1 MLEHNNNFPFVLFV
15 YKTSATGGKFE
26 FCSPTISRFFN
37 ISPASVLASASVF
50 FDVFPEPE
58 KSLLQQRFAEA
69 SNSHSNNENADPL
82 INFEF
87 TYKSPAGDK
96 CRYLLQATYDQP
108 ASNSAEGSWSGAI
121 FSIEIS
127 YRKQEAAIKSAN
139 YFLFLQDQLPD
150 LFYYKDPQ
158 SRFLGGNK
166 AWKEFHGFKS
176 TDQWLGK
183 TDKDSPKFSPE
194 EGIRIFEE
202 EQDML
207 RSGKMRRQREHI
219 LNSAGQEKYIDSIK
233 VPIFD
238 DRQKLLGMVGLSR
251 DITEQVHTENALDYA
266 KTAAEQAAVAKSSFL
281 AVMSHE
287 IRTPMN
293 GVIGCASLLGETRL
307 DDEQQQLVRTIQSCG
322 EGLLVIINDILDYSK
337 IEAGQIILDIHSF
350 HLRELIEDTLELF
363 SKSAADKKLELNYYI
378 EPEVPLHLEGDSSRI
393 RQVLI
398 NLIGNAI
405 KFTERGEV
413 ILRIELQHKN
423 SDESS
428 CKILFAVHDTGIGI
442 PDEHQ
447 GNLFQ
452 VFTQA
457 DNSITRKYG
466 GTGLGLAISK
476 KIVQQMGGEICF
488 NSKVHKGTSFYFT
501 TQVMYEDKAHEQ
513 QALDTHQFNNL
524 HALIVDDNATN
535 RKILAATLM
544 QWGMRATAYA
554 SPENA
559 LENAGLGH
567 HFDVAILDQCMPGM
581 HGSELAERLNDLRP
595 TAPIPTIILSSA
607 SDRSSGRISTFISLQ
622 KPTRNNDL
630 IRALLRALKLGSHHP
645 DAQTKSLPVA
655 TKKTRILVVE
665 DNSVNQMVVI
675 KMLAKLGYTNVTAV
689 ADGREAVDICK
700 EIPVEII
707 LMDIQMRIMDGYTAT
722 EIIRAQQNAGPQPWI
737 IALTAG
743 VQQAET
749 DRAFACGMNAFATK
763 PIQLE
768 QLHQVLSDAEQT
780 LPGASLSA

>member
-1 MLEHNNNFPFVLFV
+1 MEHNNNFPFVLFV
-15 YKTSATGGKFE
+15 YKNTVTGGKFE
-26 FCSPTISRFFN
+26 FCSPTIEHFFAV
-37 ISPASVLASASVF
+37 SPSSVMASASVF
-50 FDVFPEPE
+50 FDVLPEPE
-58 KSLLQQRFAEA
+58 KSLLQQRFADA
-69 SNSHSNNENADPL
+69 SYQSPEPQTEQL

-87 TYKSPAGDK
+87 SYTHQSGEKR
-96 CRYLLQATYDQP
+96 RYLLQANHTREQDT
-108 ASNSAEGSWSGAI
+108 STWSGAI
-121 FSIEIS
+121 FSIDVS
-127 YRKQEAAIKSAN
+127 YRKQEASIKSAN

-150 LFYYKDPQ
+150 LFYYKDAQ

-166 AWKEFHGFKS
+166 AWKEFHGF
-176 TDQWLGK
+176 TGTQQWLGK
-183 TDKDSPKFSPE
+183 TDKDSPRFSPA
-194 EGIRIFEE
+194 EGARIFAE
-202 EQDML
+202 EQAML
-207 RSGKMRRQREHI
+207 RNGKMERKREH
-219 LNSAGQEKYIDSIK
+219 LRNADGSDKYLDSIK

-238 DRQKLLGMVGLSR
+238 DKQKLLGLVGLTR
-251 DITEQVHTENALDYA
+251 DITEQVHIENALAYA
-266 KTAAEQAAVAKSSFL
+266 KTAAEQAAIAKSSFL

-293 GVIGCASLLGETRL
+293 GVIGCASLLGETQL
-307 DDEQQQLVRTIQSCG
+307 DEEQQQLVRTIQSCG

-337 IEAGQIILDIHSF
+337 IEAGQIILDVHSF
-350 HLRELIEDTLELF
+350 HLRELVEDTLELF
-363 SKSAADKKLELNYYI
+363 SKSAADKNLELNYYI
-378 EPEVPLHLEGDSSRI
+378 EPEVPLNLEGDSSRI

-423 SDESS
+423 TDENS
-428 CKILFAVHDTGIGI
+428 CKLLFSVRDTGIGI

-447 GNLFQ
+447 SNLFQ

-476 KIVQQMGGEICF
+476 KIVQQMGGDIWF
-488 NSKVHKGTSFYFT
+488 TSKPHKGTCFFFT
-501 TQVMYEDKAHEQ
+501 TQAIYEDKTHEH
-513 QALDTHQFNNL
+513 QALDTHPFKDL

-581 HGSELAERLNDLRP
+581 PGSELAKRLNDLRP
-595 TAPIPTIILSSA
+595 QAPLPTIILSSA
-607 SDRSSGRISTFISLQ
+607 SERSSGRISAFISLQ
-622 KPTRNNDL
+622 KPARNNDL

-645 DAQTKSLPVA
+645 DAHPKQLQMPV
-655 TKKTRILVVE
+655 KKTRILVVE
-665 DNSVNQMVVI
+665 DNSVNQMVII
-675 KMLAKLGYTNVTAV
+675 KMLTKLGYTNVTAV
-689 ADGREAVDICK
+689 ADGKEAVDICQK
-700 EIPVEII
+700 MPVEII

-722 EIIRAQQNAGPQPWI
+722 EKIRTQQNAGPQPWI

-749 DRAFACGMNAFATK
+749 ERAFACGMNAFATK

-768 QLHQVLSDAEQT
+768 HLHQVLTDAEQSLT
-780 LPGASLSA
+780 NTSLSA